1 MREYSALIIGLSL
14 VCVLVIDVIAT
25 AELIEIGRWT
35 PAVNALVILAF
46 IGWSLVYAG
55 KRRKDGIEGPS

>member
-1 MREYSALIIGLSL
+1 MREMLALIIALSL
-14 VCVLVIDVIAT
+14 VCVLVVDVIAT

-46 IGWSLVYAG
+46 LGWSLKYAG
-55 KRRKDGIEGPS
+55 RGRDDGIEGPS